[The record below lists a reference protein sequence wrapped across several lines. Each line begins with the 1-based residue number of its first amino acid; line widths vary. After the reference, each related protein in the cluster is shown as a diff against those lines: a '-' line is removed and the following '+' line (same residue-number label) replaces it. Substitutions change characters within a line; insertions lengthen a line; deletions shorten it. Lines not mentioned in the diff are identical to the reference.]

1 MKSNILQETIKRVL
15 REENSLIPMIRRR
28 VPHDDLEREFKESLD
43 MSSNMLVNL
52 NRNDGGI
59 MHLERFIE
67 VTTSILMDGI
77 HYEIYS
83 TMPEDSEWYDKVKES
98 LTKHFKHRIG
108 VRYNQ
113 LIKRL

>member
-1 MKSNILQETIKRVL
+1 MKTNILQETIKRVL
-15 REENSLIPMIRRR
+15 REENSLLTMIRRR
-28 VPHDDLEREFKESLD
+28 VPHDDLEREFTESLD
-43 MSSNMLVNL
+43 MSSNMLLNL

-59 MHLERFIE
+59 MNLKRFIE

-98 LTKHFKHRIG
+98 LSNHFKHRSG
-108 VRYNQ
+108 VRYNH
-113 LIKRL
+113 LIRRL

>member
-52 NRNDGGI
+52 NHNGGGI

-67 VTTSILMDGI
+67 VTTSILIDGI

-83 TMPEDSEWYDKVKES
+83 TMPFEYQWYNEVKES

-108 VRYNQ
+108 VRYDQ
-113 LIKRL
+113 LIRRL

>member
-1 MKSNILQETIKRVL
+1 MKSNILQETIQRVL
-15 REENSLIPMIRRR
+15 REENSLLTMIRRR
-28 VPHDDLEREFKESLD
+28 VPHDDLEREFTESLD

-59 MHLERFIE
+59 MGLERFIG

-98 LTKHFKHRIG
+98 LSKHFKHRIG
-108 VRYNQ
+108 VRYDQ
-113 LIKRL
+113 LIRRL